1 MKKLFN
7 IYLILV
13 VVIFAACDIIEP
25 PYTDGDGPTPIDD
38 TVVRKVIL
46 EEYTGHLCINCP
58 TAAVK
63 AHELKALYG
72 DKMIL
77 MTIHAG
83 YYAGF
88 SSPNYMTDYT
98 TSVGDDLDNFF
109 MASAAV
115 PCGLVNRKEF
125 SGSYILQ
132 SSSWGSKIAELLATN
147 PDADINIIRTFNS
160 GTSTVDLNTRVDFFS
175 EISNPIM
182 ISAYLTE
189 DSIIDYQKNNNSAVG
204 TTPDITNY
212 NHMHILRGPLN
223 GTWGDTLSA
232 TGAMPGNQII
242 TTISGAVTNSAWD
255 KEHMHVVVFI
265 YDAVT
270 FEMIQAEEIKLK

>member
-7 IYLILV
+7 IFLILA
-13 VVIFAACDIIEP
+13 VIVFAACDVIEP
-25 PYTDGDGPTPIDD
+25 PYTDEYVPPPIDD

-72 DKMIL
+72 EQLIL

-83 YYAGF
+83 YYAGL
-88 SSPNYMTDYT
+88 SSPNYMTDFT

-109 MASAAV
+109 MASSVV
-115 PCGLVNRKEF
+115 PCGIVNRKQF

-132 SSSWGSKIAELLATN
+132 SSAWGSKISDLTALA

-175 EISNPIM
+175 EISNPVM

-204 TTPDITNY
+204 TTPDIANY
-212 NHMHILRGPLN
+212 NHMHILRGSLN

-232 TGAMPGNQII
+232 TGAMPGNQIT
-242 TTISGAVTNSAWD
+242 TTISGAVTNSAWNKD
-255 KEHMHVVVFI
+255 NMHVVVFI

-270 FEMIQAEEIKLK
+270 YEMIQAEEVKLK